1 MSLKLHY
8 HPLSTFSRR
17 VLIAFAE
24 KRIPH
29 ELGVVDM
36 AARRNL
42 GSHLRISPQK
52 KSPAI
57 KAFSQPSAGTLTQ
70 LPIWGDVRYFR
81 VFAPAC
87 CPCPLRLQARRR
99 MGTFGLAQLSRDR
112 MSTQPS
118 TSSDLRF
125 NDAEP
130 APDVSLAVNQSPP
143 AVATVNDRRMPLP
156 PDAPAYL
163 ASHGRVWRALIDEL
177 IHSVGSVCMLYSIVF
192 RYLPGGRTRISIDH
206 PEEDY
211 VHDDS
216 YNNPEFYRKLR

>member
-1 MSLKLHY
+1 VDASG
-8 HPLSTFSRR
+8 PNAASPINAPIDDAASS
-17 VLIAFAE
+17 
-24 KRIPH
+24 IPK
-29 ELGVVDM
+29 D
-36 AARRNL
+36 
-42 GSHLRISPQK
+42 
-52 KSPAI
+52 
-57 KAFSQPSAGTLTQ
+57 SA
-70 LPIWGDVRYFR
+70 
-81 VFAPAC
+81 
-87 CPCPLRLQARRR
+87 
-99 MGTFGLAQLSRDR
+99 
-112 MSTQPS
+112 TQPS

-156 PDAPAYL
+156 TDAPAYL

-177 IHSVGSVCMLYSIVF
+177 IHSVGMYVRPFHFILAFVVVSVCMLYSIVF